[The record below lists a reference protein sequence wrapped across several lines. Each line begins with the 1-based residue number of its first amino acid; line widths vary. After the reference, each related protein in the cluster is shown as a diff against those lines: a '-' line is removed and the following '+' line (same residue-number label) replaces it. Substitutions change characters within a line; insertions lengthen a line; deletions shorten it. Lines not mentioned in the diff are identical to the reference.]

1 MPDGGATNIAK
12 LNIHPVSTP
21 SYYLQRMEP
30 LLPNAIQNP
39 HPHSDGTEST
49 TVRMSETSDEPAK
62 QPPIRTTWN
71 HGGDEATKNGKGRPF
86 VKAPSHCYIIIAPS
100 GHIVLLP
107 ELNQN
112 PVKWSSER
120 AAEDDMAK
128 RQLYTS
134 YSSSPWGTWN
144 IHFILTTHHW
154 PTISSAWG
162 HQPRRRRKKSTPFGL
177 RSPQASGATIV
188 WNRTRL

>member
-100 GHIVLLP
+100 GHIVLC
-107 ELNQN
+107 QN
-112 PVKWSSER
+112 WTRTQWNGLAREQQRTTWPNDNYIPPTPPHPGER
-120 AAEDDMAK
+120 
-128 RQLYTS
+128 
-134 YSSSPWGTWN
+134 G
-144 IHFILTTHHW
+144 
-154 PTISSAWG
+154 ISISFSLHITG
-162 HQPRRRRKKSTPFGL
+162 QQFPL
-177 RSPQASGATIV
+177 LGATSQDEEEKSQRHLV
-188 WNRTRL
+188 CALLRPRVQL